1 MRLADSFTSPQLFSF
16 FIYSFFIILLYTVMS
31 TAGKAVKTASSKS
44 SFLDKAVRYLLDSDS
59 TPDRCPDEIWLLG
72 VRHTGWGGD
81 PTESAD
87 AETQGQDPSQ
97 HWPPQF
103 YSDFRS
109 RVWCTYRRDFEAIRD
124 GGPRGWTSDAG
135 WGCMLRTGQSL
146 LANALLTIHVG
157 RDWRRPPPPP
167 TPRSPS
173 FFLPS
178 PTSSPKNTHRRKHS
192 ASPSPSPTVA
202 PPPFSGTTTSNSTSS
217 ASQEDHTR
225 SRGRYAA
232 YVRLLTWFL
241 DTPAPEAPFSVHRMA
256 LAGKDLGTEVGM
268 WFGPSIAAGAIKALV
283 QAFPE
288 CGLGVSVATDG
299 VLYQT
304 SVFEASHTSAPS
316 ESDSES
322 SSLTWGDRPVLLL
335 LGLRLG
341 LEGVNPIYH
350 ETIKRLYTFPQS
362 VGIAG
367 GRPSS
372 SYYFVGSQ
380 AEGLFYLDP
389 HHSRPAVPLRP
400 PTKTTTEKDMDDVA
414 EQYYASAYTAQ
425 ELQTFHCEKVR
436 KMPLGGLDPS
446 MLVGF
451 LCRDADEWTDFRKR
465 VVELPRAI
473 FSVQEEPPSWP
484 SVDLGGDDDDDA
496 LALESLASS
505 EPEAA
510 DASALQAS
518 SDVVPTTLTPL
529 NTSVALNAKTADDM
543 QSPIDIPPTPLRVNS
558 YDSGRSTGGGPGKGR
573 LSYAMEGFRNKLRSL
588 GRSRT
593 SLSLTEGEGR

>member
-1 MRLADSFTSPQLFSF
+1 
-16 FIYSFFIILLYTVMS
+16 MS
-31 TAGKAVKTASSKS
+31 TPSKAVKTASSKS

-59 TPDRCPDEIWLLG
+59 TPDKCPDDIWLLG
-72 VRHTGWGGD
+72 VRHPGWVGD
-81 PTESAD
+81 SAESVD

-109 RVWCTYRRDFEAIRD
+109 RIWCTYRRDFEAIRD

-157 RDWRRPPPPP
+157 RDWRRPPAPP
-167 TPRSPS
+167 TARSPS

-178 PTSSPKNTHRRKHS
+178 PTSSPKNSHRRKHS
-192 ASPSPSPTVA
+192 TSPSPSPVLA
-202 PPPFSGTTTSNSTSS
+202 PPSFSPTTTSNSVSS
-217 ASQEDHTR
+217 ASQEDP
-225 SRGRYAA
+225 SRFRARHAA
-232 YVRLLTWFL
+232 YTRLLTWFL

-283 QAFPE
+283 QAFPA

-304 SVFEASHTSAPS
+304 SVFEASHTSPPS

-322 SSLTWGDRPVLLL
+322 GSLAWGDRPVLLL

-341 LEGVNPIYH
+341 LDGVNPIYH
-350 ETIKRLYTFPQS
+350 ETIKQLYTFPQS

-400 PTKTTTEKDMDDVA
+400 PARTTTDRDMDDAA

-451 LCRDADEWTDFRKR
+451 LCRDAEEWTDFRKR
-465 VVELPRAI
+465 VIELPRTI

-484 SVDLGGDDDDDA
+484 SVDLGGDEDDDA
-496 LALESLASS
+496 LALESIASS
-505 EPEAA
+505 EPDPTAA
-510 DASALQAS
+510 STPPLVSGA
-518 SDVVPTTLTPL
+518 VPTALPPTD
-529 NTSVALNAKTADDM
+529 TSVTWGGKSSAEVE
-543 QSPIDIPPTPLRVNS
+543 SPVDIPPAPLRVNS
-558 YDSGRSTGGGPGKGR
+558 DDSVRSSGSGPGKGR
-573 LSYAMEGFRNKLRSL
+573 LSFAMEGFRNKLRSL

-593 SLSLTEGEGR
+593 SLLLTEGEGK

>member
-1 MRLADSFTSPQLFSF
+1 
-16 FIYSFFIILLYTVMS
+16 MS
-31 TAGKAVKTASSKS
+31 TAGKVVKTASSKS

-59 TPDRCPDEIWLLG
+59 TPDKCPDDIWLLG
-72 VRHTGWGGD
+72 VWHPGWAGD
-81 PTESAD
+81 PAESVD
-87 AETQGQDPSQ
+87 AEAQGQDSS
-97 HWPPQF
+97 HLWPPQF
-103 YSDFRS
+103 HSDFRS
-109 RVWCTYRRDFEAIRD
+109 RVWCTYRRDFEPIRD
-124 GGPRGWTSDAG
+124 GGAKGWSSDAG

-173 FFLPS
+173 FFMPS

-192 ASPSPSPTVA
+192 ASPSPSPVLV
-202 PPPFSGTTTSNSTSS
+202 PPPFSPTTTSNSTSS
-217 ASQEDHTR
+217 ASQDGHSR
-225 SRGRYAA
+225 SRARQAA
-232 YVRLLTWFL
+232 YARLLSWFL

-256 LAGKDLGTEVGM
+256 LAGKDLGTEVGQ
-268 WFGPSIAAGAIKALV
+268 WFGPSVAAGAIKTLV
-283 QAFPE
+283 QAFPAS
-288 CGLGVSVATDG
+288 GLGVSLAIDG

-304 SVFEASHTSAPS
+304 SVFEASHTAVLSD
-316 ESDSES
+316 SDSENG
-322 SSLTWGDRPVLLL
+322 SLAWGDRPVLLL

-341 LEGVNPIYH
+341 LDGVNPIYH

-380 AEGLFYLDP
+380 ADGLFYLDP

-400 PTKTTTEKDMDDVA
+400 LSRVTTDKDMDDVA
-414 EQYYASAYTAQ
+414 EQHFASAYTAQ
-425 ELQTFHCEKVR
+425 ELQTFHCDKVR

-446 MLVGF
+446 MLIGF
-451 LCRDADEWTDFRKR
+451 LCRDAEEWADFRKR

-484 SVDLGGDDDDDA
+484 SVDLGGDDEDDA

-505 EPEAA
+505 EPEPT
-510 DASALQAS
+510 STSVPPLS
-518 SDVVPTTLTPL
+518 SDTIPTPL
-529 NTSVALNAKTADDM
+529 DTSFSMGPKSEDIDSPTD
-543 QSPIDIPPTPLRVNS
+543 QSMADIPPKPLRVNS
-558 YDSGRSTGGGPGKGR
+558 EDSIRSNGSGPGKGR
-573 LSYAMEGFRNKLRSL
+573 LSYAMEGFRNKLRAF

-593 SLSLTEGEGR
+593 SLPLTEGETR

>member
-1 MRLADSFTSPQLFSF
+1 
-16 FIYSFFIILLYTVMS
+16 MS
-31 TAGKAVKTASSKS
+31 TPSKAVKTASSKS
-44 SFLDKAVRYLLDSDS
+44 SFLEKATRYFLDSDS
-59 TPDRCPDEIWLLG
+59 TPDQCPQEIWVLG
-72 VRHTGWGGD
+72 VKHPGWV
-81 PTESAD
+81 ESVD
-87 AETQGQDPSQ
+87 AEPQAQDSSH
-97 HWPPQF
+97 HWPQQF

-146 LANALLTIHVG
+146 LANALLTVHVG
-157 RDWRRPPPPP
+157 RDWRRPPGPPAS
-167 TPRSPS
+167 RSPS
-173 FFLPS
+173 SFFPPS
-178 PTSSPKNTHRRKHS
+178 PNSSPKNTHRRKNS
-192 ASPSPSPTVA
+192 VPSSPTTT
-202 PPPFSGTTTSNSTSS
+202 PPFSPTTTFNS
-217 ASQEDHTR
+217 EDHTR
-225 SRGRYAA
+225 SRARHAA

-241 DTPAPEAPFSVHRMA
+241 DTPAPEAPFSVHHMA

-283 QAFPE
+283 QTFPA

-304 SVFEASHTSAPS
+304 SIFEASHTSPTS
-316 ESDSES
+316 EPDSETE
-322 SSLTWGDRPVLLL
+322 SLSWGDRPVLLL

-341 LEGVNPIYH
+341 LDGVNPIYYD
-350 ETIKRLYTFPQS
+350 TIKQLYTFPQS

-372 SYYFVGSQ
+372 SYYFVGAQ

-400 PTKTTTEKDMDDVA
+400 PLKTTTDKDMDEAA
-414 EQYYASAYTAQ
+414 EQYYASAYTAA

-436 KMPLGGLDPS
+436 KMAISGLDPS

-465 VVELPRAI
+465 VLELPRAI
-473 FSVQEEPPSWP
+473 FYVQEEPPSWP
-484 SVDLGGDDDDDA
+484 SVDLGGDDDDDC

-505 EPEAA
+505 DDPTTASA
-510 DASALQAS
+510 SPLSSNAIASALPPLDTNIAS
-518 SDVVPTTLTPL
+518 SAT
-529 NTSVALNAKTADDM
+529 DDA
-543 QSPIDIPPTPLRVNS
+543 QSPWSPIDRPSKPLRVNS
-558 YDSGRSTGGGPGKGR
+558 EDSGRSNGKGR
-573 LSYAMEGFRNKLRSL
+573 LSYAMEGFRNKLRAF

-593 SLSLTEGEGR
+593 SLPLTEDEGR

>member
-1 MRLADSFTSPQLFSF
+1 
-16 FIYSFFIILLYTVMS
+16 MS
-31 TAGKAVKTASSKS
+31 TPGKSVKTASSKS

-59 TPDRCPDEIWLLG
+59 TPDRCPDDIWLLG
-72 VRHTGWGGD
+72 VSHPGWVPD
-81 PTESAD
+81 SAHIVD
-87 AETQGQDPSQ
+87 AESQGHDSSQ

-157 RDWRRPPPPP
+157 RDWRRPPAPLAP
-167 TPRSPS
+167 PRSPS

-192 ASPSPSPTVA
+192 ASSSPSPVTAPA
-202 PPPFSGTTTSNSTSS
+202 PPAFSPTTTSNSTSS

-225 SRGRYAA
+225 SRARHAA
-232 YVRLLTWFL
+232 YARLLTWFL

-283 QAFPE
+283 QAFPA

-304 SVFEASHTSAPS
+304 SVFEASHTTAPTD
-316 ESDSES
+316 SDSET
-322 SSLTWGDRPVLLL
+322 SSLAWGDRPVLLL

-341 LEGVNPIYH
+341 LDGVNPIYH

-380 AEGLFYLDP
+380 ADGLFYLDP

-400 PTKTTTEKDMDDVA
+400 PARTSTEKDMDDAA

-451 LCRDADEWTDFRKR
+451 LCRDAEEWTDFRKR
-465 VVELPRAI
+465 VLELPRAI

-496 LALESLASS
+496 LALESIASS
-505 EPEAA
+505 EPEAGA
-510 DASALQAS
+510 ASAPSEATPTALS
-518 SDVVPTTLTPL
+518 SLD
-529 NTSVALNAKTADDM
+529 TSVALGGKSSDDV
-543 QSPIDIPPTPLRVNS
+543 QSPIDIPPRPPVRVNS
-558 YDSGRSTGGGPGKGR
+558 DDSVHSIGGGPGKGR
-573 LSYAMEGFRNKLRSL
+573 LSFAMEGFRNKLRQF

-593 SLSLTEGEGR
+593 SLPLTEGEGR

>member
-1 MRLADSFTSPQLFSF
+1 
-16 FIYSFFIILLYTVMS
+16 MS
-31 TAGKAVKTASSKS
+31 TPGKVKTASSKS
-44 SFLDKAVRYLLDSDS
+44 SFLDKAVRYLLDTDS
-59 TPDRCPDEIWLLG
+59 TPDRCPEEIWLTG
-72 VRHTGWGGD
+72 VKHPGWVGD
-81 PTESAD
+81 SSQVAE
-87 AETQGQDPSQ
+87 AETLGQDAAH

-109 RVWCTYRRDFEAIRD
+109 RIWCTYRRDFEAIRD
-124 GGPRGWTSDAG
+124 GGARGWTSDAG

-146 LANALLTIHVG
+146 LANALLTAHVG

-167 TPRSPS
+167 TSRSPS

-178 PTSSPKNTHRRKHS
+178 PNSSPKNTHRRKHS
-192 ASPSPSPTVA
+192 AQSSPPVSPPPSFSPT
-202 PPPFSGTTTSNSTSS
+202 STSNSNSASS
-217 ASQEDHTR
+217 ASHEDNVR
-225 SRGRYAA
+225 SRARHAA

-283 QAFPE
+283 QAFPA

-299 VLYQT
+299 VFYQ
-304 SVFEASHTSAPS
+304 SAVFEASHGPS
-316 ESDSES
+316 ESESDTDSI
-322 SSLTWGDRPVLLL
+322 LGWGDRPVLLL

-341 LEGVNPIYH
+341 LDGVNPIYH

-380 AEGLFYLDP
+380 ADGLFYLDP

-400 PTKTTTEKDMDDVA
+400 PARTTTEKELGNAA
-414 EQYYASAYTAQ
+414 EQYYATAYTAA

-451 LCRDADEWTDFRKR
+451 LCRDAEEWQDFRRR
-465 VVELPRAI
+465 VVELPRTI
-473 FSVQEEPPSWP
+473 FSIQDEPPTWP
-484 SVDLGGDDDDDA
+484 SMDLGEDDDED
-496 LALESLASS
+496 ALESLESASS
-505 EPEAA
+505 EHAA
-510 DASALQAS
+510 PPPPAL
-518 SDVVPTTLTPL
+518 VPTTSALPPT
-529 NTSVALNAKTADDM
+529 NTSGAVSNAKPSLEM
-543 QSPIDIPPTPLRVNS
+543 QSPMSAKPKSMRVNS
-558 YDSGRSTGGGPGKGR
+558 DGSSRASEGGGGKGR
-573 LSYAMEGFRNKLRSL
+573 LVYAMEGFRDKLRYL
-588 GRSRT
+588 RRSRT
-593 SLSLTEGEGR
+593 SLPLTTEGEGR

>member
-1 MRLADSFTSPQLFSF
+1 MNGTR
-16 FIYSFFIILLYTVMS
+16 
-31 TAGKAVKTASSKS
+31 AVKTASSKS
-44 SFLDKAVRYLLDSDS
+44 SFLDKAARYLFDADA
-59 TPDRCPDEIWLLG
+59 TPDRCPDDIWLLG
-72 VRHTGWGGD
+72 VRHSGWVTNTVD
-81 PTESAD
+81 D
-87 AETQGQDPSQ
+87 QD

-103 YSDFRS
+103 YADFTT
-109 RVWCTYRRDFEAIRD
+109 RVWCTYRRDFDPIRD
-124 GGPRGWTSDAG
+124 GGSKGWTSDAG

-157 RDWRRPPPPP
+157 RDWRKPPA
-167 TPRSPS
+167 PRSPS

-192 ASPSPSPTVA
+192 ASSTPS
-202 PPPFSGTTTSNSTSS
+202 PPPFSPTTTSNSTSS
-217 ASQEDHTR
+217 ASQDDHTR
-225 SRGRYAA
+225 SRTRHAA

-268 WFGPSIAAGAIKALV
+268 WFGPSIAAGAIKTLV
-283 QAFPE
+283 HAFPA
-288 CGLGVSVATDG
+288 CGLGLSVATDG

-304 SVFEASHTSAPS
+304 SVFEASHTSLPD
-316 ESDSES
+316 SDSG
-322 SSLTWGDRPVLLL
+322 SLSWGDRPVLLL

-341 LEGVNPIYH
+341 LDGVNPIYH
-350 ETIKRLYTFPQS
+350 ETIKQLYTFPQS

-389 HHSRPAVPLRP
+389 HHSRPAVPLRLP
-400 PTKTTTEKDMDDVA
+400 AKTDDGA
-414 EQYYASAYTAQ
+414 EQYYASAYTSA
-425 ELQTFHCEKVR
+425 ELQTFHCDKVR
-436 KMPLGGLDPS
+436 KMPISGLDPS

-451 LCRDADEWTDFRKR
+451 LCRDADEWADFRRR

-484 SVDLGGDDDDDA
+484 SMDLGGDEDDDA

-505 EPEAA
+505 EPDPPAA
-510 DASALQAS
+510 VAVAPPLSPSAPSALA
-518 SDVVPTTLTPL
+518 PL
-529 NTSVALNAKTADDM
+529 NTSVAPRPAFDDVT
-543 QSPIDIPPTPLRVNS
+543 SPTPSEFPPTPQRVS
-558 YDSGRSTGGGPGKGR
+558 SDDSGRSGVVGKGR
-573 LSYAMEGFRNKLRSL
+573 LSITMEGFRNRLRAF

-593 SLSLTEGEGR
+593 SLALTEGDR

>member
-1 MRLADSFTSPQLFSF
+1 
-16 FIYSFFIILLYTVMS
+16 MS
-31 TAGKAVKTASSKS
+31 TPGKAVKTASSKS

-59 TPDRCPDEIWLLG
+59 TPDRCPEDIWLLG
-72 VRHTGWGGD
+72 VRHPGWVGD
-81 PTESAD
+81 SAENVD
-87 AETQGQDPSQ
+87 AETQGQDSSH

-146 LANALLTIHVG
+146 LANALLNIHVG
-157 RDWRRPPPPP
+157 RDWRRPPAPP
-167 TPRSPS
+167 TARSPS

-178 PTSSPKNTHRRKHS
+178 PNSSPKNTHRRKHS
-192 ASPSPSPTVA
+192 ASASPSPVAA
-202 PPPFSGTTTSNSTSS
+202 PPPFSPTTTSNSASS
-217 ASQEDHTR
+217 SSQEDHTR
-225 SRGRYAA
+225 LRARHAA

-256 LAGKDLGTEVGM
+256 FAGKDLGTDVGM

-304 SVFEASHTSAPS
+304 SVFEASHASPTS
-316 ESDSES
+316 ESDSDVG
-322 SSLTWGDRPVLLL
+322 SLSWGDRPVLLL

-341 LEGVNPIYH
+341 LDGVNPIYH
-350 ETIKRLYTFPQS
+350 ETIKQLYTFPQS

-400 PTKTTTEKDMDDVA
+400 PAKTSTEKDMDDAA
-414 EQYYASAYTAQ
+414 EQYYSSAYTPA
-425 ELQTFHCEKVR
+425 ELQTFHCDKVR

-451 LCRDADEWTDFRKR
+451 LCRDAEEWTDFRKR

-484 SVDLGGDDDDDA
+484 SMDLGGDDDDDA

-505 EPEAA
+505 EPDAA
-510 DASALQAS
+510 AAAAVPPLTSDTTTAALPSLVNSVAS
-518 SDVVPTTLTPL
+518 S
-529 NTSVALNAKTADDM
+529 AKSPEDT
-543 QSPIDIPPTPLRVNS
+543 QSPTDIPPGPLRVNS
-558 YDSGRSTGGGPGKGR
+558 DDSIRSSTGGNGKGR
-573 LSYAMEGFRNKLRSL
+573 LSFTMEGFRNKLRSF

-593 SLSLTEGEGR
+593 SLPLAEGDGR